1 MTTISN
7 DLDESLTQPQLAS
20 VPLETFPLSS
30 MKISLLP
37 APAPRDCSDLSTDPF
52 WV

>member
-7 DLDESLTQPQLAS
+7 DLDESLTTPQLAS

-30 MKISLLP
+30 MRTSLLL
-37 APAPRDCSDLSTDPF
+37 AHANRDCSDMSTDSF
-52 WV
+52 EL